1 MNEQTPLRQGK
12 FPPNDEASN
21 TDTGRSHWEHTEG
34 RAYPLG
40 ATMCEGGNAINFAIY
55 SKHATQVSLLIF
67 TVDDLKTPD
76 RRVDLDFLKNKSGPV
91 WHCRLPMRD
100 LVDMQ
105 FYGYQIDGP
114 SPSEGFLWHSFDSE
128 KLLLDPHAK
137 MIHFPQEFERAA
149 AIAPGSNVGRA
160 PLAVLPNVR
169 CSFECEN
176 EKRPR
181 HDHDLV
187 IYEMHVKGFTA
198 NPNSGLT
205 SVKRGTFA
213 GMIEKIPYLL
223 DLGITAIELMPI
235 FQFDPQEDNYWGYM
249 PLSFF
254 APHNEYS
261 VDSERC
267 DQLSEFRTM
276 VHQFHD
282 AGIEVILD
290 VVYNHTCEQDAS
302 GPMYS
307 LKGIDNSTYYML
319 DPDAENPFVNFSG
332 TGNTL
337 HTVNAATRQLILDSL
352 RYWVQEMH
360 VDGFRFDLASIFTR
374 YPDGRINTEDPLIFS
389 QIAADNELA
398 DIRLIAEPWDAVGT
412 KQLGRKFPGHL
423 WMQWNSDYRD
433 TLQQFVR
440 GDCGMVPDLMTRV
453 YGSADHFPDERLFA
467 FRPPQSINYI
477 ACHDGMTMYDL
488 VSYHTT
494 NNWANGHENK
504 DGPLEFR
511 WNCGWEGE
519 EQVPPEVMKLRKRQ
533 IKNYF
538 ALLMLSNGTPMFRM
552 GDEFLQTQHGNNNPF
567 NQDNET
573 SWLDWSR
580 FDQHAD
586 IFRFF
591 KMMISFRKKH
601 PSISRSRFWRDDIH
615 WYGANHQPD
624 KSPSSKAIAWCLHGQ
639 SQNDSDLYVM
649 VNANN
654 HDLTFGIH
662 EGAVGDWHR
671 VIDTSLESS
680 NAIVDEI
687 HAESVL
693 ASSMSIAQRSIVV
706 LVR

>member
-1 MNEQTPLRQGK
+1 MNEQIPLRQGP
-12 FPPNDEASN
+12 FSPNDAASN
-21 TDTGRSHWEHTEG
+21 IDTGRSRWEHTEG
-34 RAYPLG
+34 QASPLG
-40 ATMCEGGNAINFAIY
+40 ATMCEDGNAINFAIY
-55 SKHATQVSLLIF
+55 SKHATQVRLLLF
-67 TVDDLKTPD
+67 TVGNLKTPEL
-76 RRVDLDFLKNKSGPV
+76 RVELDFRKNKSGPV
-91 WHCRLPMRD
+91 WHCRLPLQD
-100 LVDMQ
+100 LNESQ

-114 SPSEGFLWHSFDSE
+114 SPSEGFLCHSFDSE

-137 MIHFPQEFERAA
+137 MIHFPPKFDRAA

-169 CSFECEN
+169 CSFEFKNEN
-176 EKRPR
+176 RPR
-181 HDHDLV
+181 HDHDLI

-198 NPNSGLT
+198 NPNSGLAA
-205 SVKRGTFA
+205 VKRGTFA
-213 GMIEKIPYLL
+213 GMIEKIPYLV

-254 APHNEYS
+254 APHHEYS

-267 DQLSEFRTM
+267 DQLNEFRSM
-276 VHQFHD
+276 VHKFHD

-290 VVYNHTCEQDAS
+290 VVFNHTCEQDAS
-302 GPMYS
+302 GPTYS

-319 DPDAENPFVNFSG
+319 DPNAENPFVNFSG

-398 DIRLIAEPWDAVGT
+398 DVRLIAEPWDAVGT

-440 GDCGMVPDLMTRV
+440 GDCGIVPDLMTRV

-467 FRPPQSINYI
+467 FRPPQTINYV

-488 VSYHTT
+488 VTYHTK

-504 DGPLEFR
+504 DGPAEFR

-519 EQVPPEVMKLRKRQ
+519 EHVPAEVMKLRKRQ

-538 ALLMLSNGTPMFRM
+538 TLLMLSNGTPMFRM
-552 GDEFLQTQHGNNNPF
+552 GDEFLQTQLGNSNPF

-580 FDQHAD
+580 YDRYSD
-586 IFRFF
+586 IFQFF

-615 WYGANHQPD
+615 WYGADHQPD
-624 KSPSSKAIAWCLHGQ
+624 LSTPSKAIAWCLHGK

-649 VNANN
+649 VNANDY
-654 HDLTFGIH
+654 DLKFGIH

-671 VIDTSLESS
+671 VIDTSLESP
-680 NAIVDEI
+680 NAIIDEM
-687 HAESVL
+687 HAETVV
-693 ASSMSIAQRSIVV
+693 ASSMNVAQRSIVV
-706 LVR
+706 LIR